1 MRCDVYRGIGSIIV
15 LSVALAAAASARAAG
30 AARAGDAT
38 FTPPDDWAV
47 NTQPDGLVR
56 IVSPDQN
63 AMILVMPGNPYD
75 GDLQDAFDKSWASL
89 RQGFKVK
96 DVVKGGEAEAGKTEG
111 GYEFVSTDATLRDAG
126 GKQLACRYML
136 LRSGTSMCGL
146 AYIGTPAAFKEFD
159 ATYDD
164 FAGGFELKRR
174 RDAKPAD
181 GVAEAPADAPADA
194 GKQGKPAPE
203 PPKLEPNT
211 VAGRITDARGNII
224 EDARLLVQVSG
235 TTLAGERTNF
245 DIEVD
250 ENGLFSQEVPDGL
263 WRIYG
268 FIEKEY
274 NGHKYRLPLDP
285 EDKREIGS
293 TQGTRKGVVKNF
305 VWKVAGLK
313 PKADKTLPGSYY
325 GGSID
330 LTDVQ
335 VYNEGR
341 RLVDRYP
348 GAKVVVT
355 LKPKGILIDGSQGKP
370 VKVEADVAA
379 ADALTRPMFMDIPL
393 GEYVATAQ
401 LVAPNGASRPLNIA
415 MGFVRFDAP
424 GRSASAVVAF
434 YPPSA
439 FETLKTVSMSV
450 WE

>member
-1 MRCDVYRGIGSIIV
+1 
-15 LSVALAAAASARAAG
+15 
-30 AARAGDAT
+30 
-38 FTPPDDWAV
+38 
-47 NTQPDGLVR
+47 
-56 IVSPDQN
+56 
-63 AMILVMPGNPYD
+63 
-75 GDLQDAFDKSWASL
+75 
-89 RQGFKVK
+89 
-96 DVVKGGEAEAGKTEG
+96 
-111 GYEFVSTDATLRDAG
+111 
-126 GKQLACRYML
+126 
-136 LRSGTSMCGL
+136 MCGL

-159 ATYDD
+159 AAYDD

-174 RDAKPAD
+174 RDSKPAD
-181 GVAEAPADAPADA
+181 AGEVAESPAEAPANAA
-194 GKQGKPAPE
+194 KEGKPAPE

-211 VAGRITDARGNII
+211 VAGRITDVRGNVI
-224 EDARLLVQVSG
+224 EEARLLVQVSG

-250 ENGLFSQEVPDGL
+250 DNGLFSQEVPDGL

-285 EDKREIGS
+285 EDNREIGS

-313 PKADKTLPGSYY
+313 PRADKTLPGSYY

-335 VYNEGR
+335 SYNEGR

-355 LKPKGILIDGSQGKP
+355 LKPKGLLIDGSQGKP

-379 ADALTRPMFMDIPL
+379 ADAITRPTFMDIPL
-393 GEYVATAQ
+393 GEYVVTAQ
-401 LVAPNGASRPLNIA
+401 VVAPNGASRPLNIA
-415 MGFVRFDAP
+415 AGFVRSDAP
-424 GRSASAVVAF
+424 GRSPTAVVAF

-439 FETLKTVSMSV
+439 FESLKTVPMSV